1 MYCDV
6 KMYSKNTYLHTVSLI
21 AEKNNPAFEIFLEQ
35 VEGRTLY
42 VSHLKLNFQG
52 QWEYVLTKA

>member
-21 AEKNNPAFEIFLEQ
+21 AEANNSAFEIFLEQ
-35 VEGRTLY
+35 VEDRTLY
-42 VSHLKLNFQG
+42 DVSF
-52 QWEYVLTKA
+52 KA